1 MNLST
6 HNSAVRELSASELD
20 QVSGGGLSNTQ
31 KAVLVWTGPAGF
43 VFMCLAN
50 GMWGHPFDW

>member
-1 MNLST
+1 MNSERNT
-6 HNSAVRELSASELD
+6 VRELSTLELD